1 MDSIECSEIIGGSLR
16 RVTKQRH
23 GKVPFADPGEQFSA
37 TLTPRPN
44 VCGASLKGGSLI
56 KMLTDIEAKIKNYS
70 KPNNALHFI
79 ELHDLRAG
87 FLPSP
92 SPYYQIVSTLLFLLN
107 NTTVSVFLSI
117 MRTV

>member
-1 MDSIECSEIIGGSLR
+1 VDSIECSEIIGGSLR

-56 KMLTDIEAKIKNYS
+56 KMLTDIEARLKTTLNQTMLYTSSNCMIYVLDFYLVL
-70 KPNNALHFI
+70 AH
-79 ELHDLRAG
+79 
-87 FLPSP
+87 
-92 SPYYQIVSTLLFLLN
+92 IVK
-107 NTTVSVFLSI
+107 
-117 MRTV
+117 